1 MRTLLSPDRPKT
13 GFSCRSRRARTA
25 ACVAAVLA
33 LLAACSDEP
42 TGLDAGADGP
52 PIVVTAAQ
60 PRESGRG
67 ETMKV
72 TITGSGFQQ
81 GDEAV
86 WERDGSADD
95 RVVVEHTEFVSST
108 QLIVTITVQSDAAI
122 AGYDIAVDRPR
133 KRGIGTEAFY
143 VLHGIGAGLH
153 ARFSFTYD
161 GYRSGSF
168 NVDHSFVLDPAT
180 VMTPGSWGLTY
191 YDYEWREQVLAA
203 HYLRDDGLVD
213 MMWCEVPGGRVTA
226 PGTRELGCW
235 FTPQYNFET
244 GEFADPEDY
253 TSWTGDGGRPGDG
266 TGRVTFTSV
275 TPDRLAGTFSITM
288 HVVDWPDWFG
298 SPSITISD
306 GAFDLP
312 VVSSYY
318 NREQENGGGGATV
331 GPPSAAMALNDHG
344 VIVGWANNQKGEQ
357 RAVRWTVTPG
367 GTVFGP
373 EELGTVA
380 ATHANHSAN
389 SINGAGVITGQAYN
403 CVGGQ
408 CPDISVGFIHDGTV
422 RPLPTPGNVGSYSGR
437 INNHGVVTGGWMP
450 ADSTRF
456 RWGLWLNPL
465 DPADRPLELPAYE
478 GFSMHGSSINN
489 HGVIT
494 GNASKFTEGAE
505 LTQTVPL
512 RWQLQADGTV
522 SDPEPIS
529 LKLKNVIANDDSD
542 FAGTVSDGSTDRAT
556 LLRGTS
562 YITLESLP
570 QHQHRGSWVAG
581 LNSPLPGQPVQVI
594 GSSWDRAVVWSVDAA
609 GGVAGPTELSL
620 PDGYTMGRV
629 FSINAHGWIVG
640 SVDKGPIWEGV
651 ATLWLPQAGDPGYE
665 IILLGG
671 LGQPAASY
679 RASGARDAV
688 SPGPPRCLAR
698 PGRPDR
704 CR

>member
-1 MRTLLSPDRPKT
+1 MRSSIRQGRPAT
-13 GFSCRSRRARTA
+13 GHTRRARTA

-33 LLAACSDEP
+33 LFAACSDEP
-42 TGLDAGADGP
+42 TGFDAGADGP

-72 TITGSGFQQ
+72 TITGSGFRK

-95 RVVVEHTEFVSST
+95 RVVVERTEFVSPT

-213 MMWCEVPGGRVTA
+213 QMWCEVPGGKVTA

-235 FTPQYNFET
+235 FTPQYNYET

-318 NREQENGGGGATV
+318 QAASGPQDGDEDGDEGGEVGGDWVSMNGYEMLRLDSRTGGAT
-331 GPPSAAMALNDHG
+331 GINSTGLM
-344 VIVGWANNQKGEQ
+344 VGWLQFTPGYNT
-357 RAVRWTVTPG
+357 AVRWTLGSNGKVTGPG
-367 GTVFGP
+367 R
-373 EELGTVA
+373 LGSLPAPYTNAPSQVA
-380 ATHANHSAN
+380 TGVNA
-389 SINGAGVITGQAYN
+389 AGVVVGYALQPEIGFISFVYDGEMKLLPHTQGVVSVFINDQGLVVGTSDGRASVWSTPYKDPPMRLPPLDGDDRSSASLIDNQGHVVGRSSNSETGSWRWVSWHVDGEDVTGPAEFEMPDGFSA
-403 CVGGQ
+403 GGMNSAG
-408 CPDISVGFIHDGTV
+408 DVVGFHRPGSHPEPVLLRSGALTALGFPDGS
-422 RPLPTPGNVGSYSGR
+422 NWGR
-437 INNHGVVTGGWMP
+437 
-450 ADSTRF
+450 A
-456 RWGLWLNPL
+456 
-465 DPADRPLELPAYE
+465 
-478 GFSMHGSSINN
+478 SSINDPVAG
-489 HGVIT
+489 HPFRIIGSTQRSGDGPDGARIT
-494 GNASKFTEGAE
+494 VWTVAE
-505 LTQTVPL
+505 
-512 RWQLQADGTV
+512 DGTV
-522 SDPEPIS
+522 SEPVD
-529 LKLKNVIANDDSD
+529 LGYGG
-542 FAGTVSDGSTDRAT
+542 AGD
-556 LLRGTS
+556 
-562 YITLESLP
+562 
-570 QHQHRGSWVAG
+570 
-581 LNSPLPGQPVQVI
+581 
-594 GSSWDRAVVWSVDAA
+594 
-609 GGVAGPTELSL
+609 
-620 PDGYTMGRV
+620 
-629 FSINAHGWIVG
+629 INAHGWIVG
-640 SVDKGPIWEGV
+640 VTGSGSPRAGV
-651 ATLWLPQAGDPGYE
+651 WRPATKADAG
-665 IILLGG
+665 LA
-671 LGQPAASY
+671 PAAK
-679 RASGARDAV
+679 AGAGLAPAADR
-688 SPGPPRCLAR
+688 PCRTHPRR
-698 PGRPDR
+698 PRT